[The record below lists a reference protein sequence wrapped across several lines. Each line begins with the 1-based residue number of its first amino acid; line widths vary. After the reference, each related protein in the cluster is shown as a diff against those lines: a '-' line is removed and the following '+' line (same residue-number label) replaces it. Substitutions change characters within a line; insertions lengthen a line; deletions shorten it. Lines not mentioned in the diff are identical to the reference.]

1 MGTFIAC
8 YLMTKWAQ
16 LRDRCRRLPD
26 GGYSTEAIAVI
37 ATLSVLAL
45 TVVGIIAAKVIAK
58 ANSVDLTTP

>member
-16 LRDRCRRLPD
+16 LRSRCRGLPD
-26 GGYSTEAIAVI
+26 DGYSTEATAVI

-58 ANSVDLTTP
+58 ANAVDLTTP